1 MSSPV
6 ASSDVSSD
14 DTPVVSP
21 RDSPEVSTPGSSSTA
36 SPEVS
41 PRPSIK
47 KSVSFNGTVS
57 VHHFDFDP
65 AEYES
70 SIDSDAFS
78 DDVTD
83 SDSEVDEAMDAY
95 IKSLLEKGIRF
106 SRRLVEYL

>member
-1 MSSPV
+1 MSPL
-6 ASSDVSSD
+6 SSDESSD
-14 DTPVVSP
+14 ATPVVSP
-21 RDSPEVSTPGSSSTA
+21 TRDSPEVSTTGSSSTA

-106 SRRLVEYL
+106 SRRLIEYL

>member
-1 MSSPV
+1 MTPR
-6 ASSDVSSD
+6 SSDE
-14 DTPVVSP
+14 TPVVSP
-21 RDSPEVSTPGSSSTA
+21 RDSSGSSSTT
-36 SPEVS
+36 S
-41 PRPSIK
+41 PRASIK

>member
-1 MSSPV
+1 MSPL
-6 ASSDVSSD
+6 SSDESSD
-14 DTPVVSP
+14 ETPVVSP
-21 RDSPEVSTPGSSSTA
+21 TRDSPEVSTTGSSSTA

-106 SRRLVEYL
+106 SPRLVEYL

>member
-1 MSSPV
+1 MSPV
-6 ASSDVSSD
+6 ASSDVTSD

-21 RDSPEVSTPGSSSTA
+21 RESPEVSTPGSSSTA
-36 SPEVS
+36 S

-106 SRRLVEYL
+106 KLKVVGW